1 MIEMKEREKT
11 SLESPKVGRIFLIA
25 LGSNQNFEGN
35 GPSVVLDGA
44 LEALKALGFVI
55 RACSRYF
62 NTSAFPAGAGPDFVN
77 AAASVEYAGTAADVL
92 AQLHVVEAEM
102 GRARVVRWGARTLDL
117 DLIAAGDLVL
127 PDAKA
132 HQYWRDLPLET
143 QKTAIPDVLVVPHPR
158 LSERA
163 FVLVPLLDVAPDWS
177 HPVTGRTVREMHDAL
192 SDDARAEVVAL

>member
-1 MIEMKEREKT
+1 MTEMEDRGKT
-11 SLESPKVGRIFLIA
+11 SVESPKVGRIFLIA

-35 GPSVVLDGA
+35 GPSVVLDG
-44 LEALKALGFVI
+44 VI

-62 NTSAFPAGAGPDFVN
+62 NTPAFPAGAGPDFVN